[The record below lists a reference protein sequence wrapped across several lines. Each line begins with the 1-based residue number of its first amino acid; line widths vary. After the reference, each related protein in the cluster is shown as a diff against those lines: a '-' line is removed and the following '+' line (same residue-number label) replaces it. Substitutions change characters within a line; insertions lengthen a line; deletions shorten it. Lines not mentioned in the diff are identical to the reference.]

1 VGKYYLN
8 NFPDIKFKYI
18 RKISSKREDCKSLN
32 RLVTGY
38 PYTRVFLHRMY
49 LVESSICKCETAN
62 QNINHVFWACPLLG
76 GERKEIYKSL
86 RELKLQDPFSFE
98 YLLGNLNKKITA
110 IICKYIKKANN
121 KLEIFL

>member
-1 VGKYYLN
+1 
-8 NFPDIKFKYI
+8 
-18 RKISSKREDCKSLN
+18 
-32 RLVTGY
+32 
-38 PYTRVFLHRMY
+38 
-49 LVESSICKCETAN
+49 
-62 QNINHVFWACPLLG
+62 LG
-76 GERKEIYKSL
+76 GKRKEIYKSL